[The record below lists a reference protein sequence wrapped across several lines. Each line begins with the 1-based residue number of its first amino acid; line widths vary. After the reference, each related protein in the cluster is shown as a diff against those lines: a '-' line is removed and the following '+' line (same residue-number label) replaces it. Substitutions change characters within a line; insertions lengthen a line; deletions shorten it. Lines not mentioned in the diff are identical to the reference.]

1 MSQSTSVID
10 SLYSNAKKDLND
22 SSKIQK
28 LNDIVWEVMYNDK
41 KLSLK
46 IATEA
51 LNIAEKTKN
60 PFSLS
65 DCYNTLG
72 AYYYINSEFLKS
84 IKYHQNAL
92 TIRKKLND
100 EKGLMKSYNNIGSSF
115 KELGDYKKETEYY
128 MLALKISEKLKD
140 TLVWAAVL
148 NNLSDVFSRQDQYEI
163 AEEYNNKVLLM
174 RERLN
179 DKKGIASTLINL
191 AVLYYKEKKYVKS
204 EAYYKRLEAIL
215 NDIKDNYMSAKY
227 HANYA
232 ALLKDLGRL
241 DDAVYHINK
250 SIDINNTIG
259 NSNSN
264 LVNYINLSAIYET
277 QKEPKKA
284 NESYKHAL
292 DLSKET
298 GSLQWQRQAYLGLST
313 TFEQLKK
320 YNLAYENRV
329 QYEILKDSLNSVIFK
344 TNLNDINEKYQTE
357 KKENEIIKLK
367 QLQQTAELN
376 ITQQTLLVQKRNY
389 TIIFIF
395 IMLFTAIII
404 SYLLFNRYRILQKQK
419 QENAIIETEQNERIR
434 IAKDIHDEL
443 GSGLSKIALI
453 AEFSKQHFNGN
464 KQLNDNISSISK
476 TSKELMDNMRD
487 LVWVLNPEN
496 TTLDNLVARIHE
508 YSSEYLEELPIKTEF
523 HFPEDVPLY
532 KISKEAQ
539 QAIFLT
545 FKEALN
551 NSVKH
556 SETSILTIA
565 FYVNDLQ
572 IDITVSDHG
581 KGFDFKHIKKTGNGL
596 HNMKQRIE
604 AIGGVY
610 DMQSEVNHGTTLRM
624 IIPLNK
630 IIIQENSKIL
640 LS

>member
-1 MSQSTSVID
+1 MTHFSVMSQNMSVID
-10 SLYSNAKKDLND
+10 SSYSNAIKNPND
-22 SSKIQK
+22 SCKVKK

-60 PFSLS
+60 PVSLS

-84 IKYHQNAL
+84 ISYHQNAL
-92 TIRKKLND
+92 IIRKKIND
-100 EKGLMKSYNNIGSSF
+100 EKGLMKSYNNIGSSY
-115 KELGDYKKETEYY
+115 KEIGDFKKETEYY

-140 TLVWAAVL
+140 TLTWAAIL
-148 NNLSDVFSRQDQYEI
+148 NNLSDVFTRQEQYDK
-163 AEEYNNKVLLM
+163 AEEYNNKVLLV
-174 RERLN
+174 RESIN

-191 AVLYYKEKKYVKS
+191 ATIYNKEKKYEKA
-204 EAYYKRLEAIL
+204 EACYKRIETIL
-215 NDIKDNYMSAKY
+215 NESNDNFISAKY

-232 ALLKDLGRL
+232 ALLKDLNQL
-241 DDAVYHINK
+241 DKAVYHINK
-250 SIDINNTIG
+250 SIEINNKIG

-264 LVNYINLSAIYET
+264 LVNYINLSAIYEAR
-277 QKEPKKA
+277 QEPKKA

-292 DLSKET
+292 DLSKEI
-298 GSLQWQRQAYLGLST
+298 GNLLWQRQAYLGLST

-320 YNLAYENRV
+320 YDLAYANRIE
-329 QYEILKDSLNSVIFK
+329 YEILKDSLGNINFK
-344 TNLNDINEKYQTE
+344 TNLNEINEKYQTE
-357 KKENEIIKLK
+357 KRENEIIKLK
-367 QLQQTAELN
+367 RQRQTDELN
-376 ITQQTLLVQKRNY
+376 LTRQTLLVQKRNH
-389 TIIFIF
+389 IITFIF
-395 IMLFTAIII
+395 VILFAAIII
-404 SYLLFNRYRILQKQK
+404 SYLLFNRYKIIQKQK
-419 QENAIIETEQNERIR
+419 QENAIIEMEQNERGR

-487 LVWVLNPEN
+487 LVWALNPEN
-496 TTLDNLVARIHE
+496 TTLDNLVARIYE
-508 YSSEYLEELPIKTEF
+508 YSGEYMEDIPIKTEF
-523 HFPEDVPLY
+523 HFPEDVPSF

-539 QAIFLT
+539 RAIFLT

-556 SETSILTIA
+556 SEASMLKIVLRI
-565 FYVNDLQ
+565 NHQQ
-572 IDITVSDHG
+572 IDFTISDNG
-581 KGFDFKHIKKTGNGL
+581 KGFDFMHIKKTGNGL

-604 AIGGVY
+604 SIGGIY
-610 DMQSEVNHGTTLRM
+610 NIQSEIDLGTTIKLS
-624 IIPLNK
+624 IPLHK
-630 IIIQENSKIL
+630 IIITDK
-640 LS
+640 